1 MSKLDMAEKGFLE
14 RLGCQFN
21 LTEKGIYRLNRNHP
35 SYPPSLE
42 IKTLEDLMNFIDEY
56 GIDRKTLVSSDGPE
70 IEILNIFRG

>member
-42 IKTLEDLMNFIDEY
+42 IKTL
-56 GIDRKTLVSSDGPE
+56 
-70 IEILNIFRG
+70 